1 MSAEQQDVDKKENEH
16 RTLVNLVAVIAIL
29 VLAIGAIWVMRE
41 LDQSRKIE
49 QCLEMG
55 RRDCAKLDE
64 RPRHPAAAVRLGRG

>member
-1 MSAEQQDVDKKENEH
+1 VSVEQRDIDKKESDH

-49 QCLEMG
+49 LCLETG
-55 RRDCAKLDE
+55 RRDCANLNGAPE
-64 RPRHPAAAVRLGRG
+64 APPPR

>member
-1 MSAEQQDVDKKENEH
+1 VSVEQQEIDKKDNEH

-55 RRDCAKLDE
+55 RRDCGKLNGTPDAPPQ
-64 RPRHPAAAVRLGRG
+64 R

>member
-1 MSAEQQDVDKKENEH
+1 MSVEQREVDKKESEH

-55 RRDCAKLDE
+55 RRDCANLNGTPDAPP
-64 RPRHPAAAVRLGRG
+64 PR

>member
-1 MSAEQQDVDKKENEH
+1 MSAEQQQDVEKKESDH
-16 RTLVNLVAVIAIL
+16 RSLVNLIAVIAVL

-55 RRDCAKLDE
+55 RRDCAKLNETPDAPP
-64 RPRHPAAAVRLGRG
+64 PR